1 MIKHTLRRRAQ
12 SGFTLIE
19 AAIVL
24 AIIGLVAGGIWVAA
38 SSVYENLRTARAS
51 EQLLASVQQI
61 RSLHATQ
68 GTISTA
74 STLTED
80 LAKARV
86 FPQDMF
92 ADAADVTPANPWQ
105 GDVFIFGVAAITG
118 NLGPG
123 FWVVYNGL
131 PKSSCIDMVARNT
144 GQGRDTGMVGVN
156 IGSSAVSAAPA
167 GLGSTTAPVTVT
179 AAAQACSADTNN
191 SVGFLFRLKG

>member
-1 MIKHTLRRRAQ
+1 MVTLPRSKRSA

-38 SSVYENLRTARAS
+38 SSVYENLRTSRAS
-51 EQLLASVQQI
+51 EQLLAAVQQI

-68 GTISTA
+68 GTIA
-74 STLTED
+74 SGDVTVS
-80 LAKARV
+80 LAQARV

-92 ADAADVTPANPWQ
+92 DSSTDTSPANPWQ
-105 GDVFIFGVAAITG
+105 GAVLVYGVAAITG
-118 NLGPG
+118 GLGPG
-123 FWVVYNGL
+123 FWVIYNGL
-131 PKSSCIDMVARNT
+131 PQSSCIDMVARNT

-156 IGSSAVSAAPA
+156 IAAAAVTTTPS
-167 GLGSTTAPVTVT
+167 GLGNETAPVSVST
-179 AAAQACSADTNN
+179 AATDCSAATGN